1 MGLEQCLRNQFC
13 GSKRSSSDGTRV
25 PSEPGKLVQG
35 PALAANSLRRRAEK
49 AYTARAGRPKSEIP
63 ANKRDEHENT
73 AMPAEFDG
81 YAAEGYSKLLSD
93 PLRER
98 FAGSEFFFQRK
109 LILLRELCQ
118 RCGMNTERASW
129 LDVGC
134 GEGSLLK
141 MGKPYFREVAGCDVS
156 AGMLRHCEGLNVRR
170 QDSAQRIPFDSGSF
184 DLVTVVCVYHHV
196 DVAERPALTADISR
210 VLKAKGILCVIEH
223 NPLNPV
229 AQLIVRR
236 SSVDSHAHLLTAGKV
251 RRLARAV
258 QMEVLGTHYFLFF
271 PERYYSAM
279 AATEARLS
287 SLPLGG
293 QYAVFCRKD

>member
-1 MGLEQCLRNQFC
+1 M
-13 GSKRSSSDGTRV
+13 
-25 PSEPGKLVQG
+25 
-35 PALAANSLRRRAEK
+35 
-49 AYTARAGRPKSEIP
+49 YTARARRLKMEIP
-63 ANKRDEHENT
+63 ANKRDEHGNT

-81 YAAEGYSKLLSD
+81 YAAEGYSELLSD

-98 FAGSEFFFQRK
+98 FAGSNFFFRRK

-118 RCGMNTERASW
+118 RYGMDTERASW

-134 GEGSLLK
+134 GEGALLK

-156 AGMLRHCEGLNVRR
+156 AGMLQHCEGLNVRR
-170 QDSAQRIPFDSGSF
+170 QDSAQRIPFDSRRF
-184 DLVTVVCVYHHV
+184 DLVTMVCVYHHV

-210 VLKAKGILCVIEH
+210 VLKTKGIFCVIEH
-223 NPLNPV
+223 NRLNPV
-229 AQLIVRR
+229 TQLIVRR
-236 SSVDSHAHLLTAGKV
+236 SPVDSHAHLLAAGTV

-258 QMEVLGTHYFLFF
+258 GMEVLGTHYFLFF

-293 QYAVFCRKD
+293 QYTVFCRKD